1 MRIFKTVNDGVIV
14 ADQNELKFF
23 NFTDIFRRERRL
35 FSISI
40 LLLIVINMLLGDS
53 LSDPVRSVLWI
64 VLALVW
70 MAYLVFHLFWNKY
83 PEKIPLS
90 EIHQIKYLQKKN
102 FLILWIFYGDSK
114 VRLKLKE
121 DNLDGN
127 VLEYFLENGVMTE
140 EDLK

>member
-14 ADQNELKFF
+14 ADQNDLQFF

-35 FSISI
+35 FSIAI
-40 LLLIVINMLLGDS
+40 LLLIVVNLLWGDS
-53 LSDPVRSVLWI
+53 LKDQIRTVLWI
-64 VLALVW
+64 VMALVW
-70 MAYLVFHLFWNKY
+70 IAYLILHLFWNKY

-90 EIHQIKYLQKKN
+90 DIRQIKYMKKKN

-121 DNLDGN
+121 DNLEGN
-127 VLEYFLENGVMTE
+127 VLDYFLENGVKIE